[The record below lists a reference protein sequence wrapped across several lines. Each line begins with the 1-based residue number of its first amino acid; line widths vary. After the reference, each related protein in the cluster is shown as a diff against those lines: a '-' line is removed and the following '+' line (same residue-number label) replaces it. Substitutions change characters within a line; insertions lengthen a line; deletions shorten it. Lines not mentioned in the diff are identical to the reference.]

1 MDSFRLPIDVSEGV
15 HFLCPGEYSTIRG
28 TGHLGKFS
36 LSLHWFN
43 LGNQPV
49 EVLIEDVYLLVV
61 PRKEDYEDLDEL
73 KRRMQSAKLERLQ
86 SAEVLHM
93 QAEGYNILL
102 DKIVLN
108 LTALK
113 ARKIMQETKALSHL
127 SSQNSSIT
135 FK

>member
-1 MDSFRLPIDVSEGV
+1 M
-15 HFLCPGEYSTIRG
+15 FLKVCILSALRNTHQFRG

-61 PRKEDYEDLDEL
+61 PRKEDYGDLDEL
-73 KRRMQSAKLERLQ
+73 KRRMQDAKLERLQ

-93 QAEGYNILL
+93 QATGVEGYNIFL
-102 DKIVLN
+102 DKIVLIS
-108 LTALK
+108 TALK
-113 ARKIMQETKALSHL
+113 VQKTAQATKALSRL
-127 SSQNSSIT
+127 SSQNSSTT